1 MARIGGLP
9 IPRGDHA
16 GAVRD
21 FVFKCTVNPG
31 IWTAM
36 EGPKLALICVCLNLR
51 RVCQSSVPFKITY
64 ATLK

>member
-1 MARIGGLP
+1 MARIGEFP
-9 IPRGDHA
+9 IPRGE
-16 GAVRD
+16 AVRD

-31 IWTAM
+31 IRTAM
-36 EGPKLALICVCLNLR
+36 EGPKLALIGVCLNLR

>member
-1 MARIGGLP
+1 MARIGEFP
-9 IPRGDHA
+9 IPRDDHA

-31 IWTAM
+31 IRTAM
-36 EGPKLALICVCLNLR
+36 EGPKLALIGVCLNLR